1 MTRRRDWP
9 ERLAEAIAAAEGK
22 TFSDAYYCA
31 VFAADCVLAMTDADP
46 LGALRGLTQA
56 EAEAAIAP
64 KTLRDLL
71 VELYG
76 DPVHLAFAR
85 RGDVVLRDNA
95 GIPAVGICLG
105 QLSAFAADGGLAY
118 HPTLEHIEAFS
129 VR

>member
-1 MTRRRDWP
+1 MDWP
-9 ERLAEAIAAAEGK
+9 ERLAEAIAEGERK

-46 LGALRGLTQA
+46 LESLRGMTQA

-64 KTLRDLL
+64 KTLRDVL

-76 DPVHLAFAR
+76 EPIHVAQAH
-85 RGDVVLRDNA
+85 RGDVIVRDND
-95 GIPAVGICLG
+95 GSPAVGICAG
-105 QLSAFAADGGLAY
+105 QRSYFASDDGLAY
-118 HPTLEHIEAFS
+118 YPTLEQIEAFR